1 MVKRHLTDDQIKA
14 DVLNRLVNAKA
25 FGAYHIPID
34 QMRSFIQNKIKRNGK
49 KVTNCINELAKQ
61 GLIVKTSRNTIYA
74 DHTRLDKIFAYID
87 KNLV

>member
-14 DVLNRLVNAKA
+14 DVLNRLVNANA

-74 DHTRLDKIFAYID
+74 DHTRLDEIFAYID

>member
-1 MVKRHLTDDQIKA
+1 MVKKAFSDNQIKA
-14 DVLNRLVNAKA
+14 DVLNRLVNSNA

-61 GLIVKTSRNTIYA
+61 GLIVKTSRYTIYA
-74 DHTRLDKIFAYID
+74 DPTRLDEIFAYID